1 VARWEAAMKLVY
13 AIKFVA
19 DMEEAIAFHRDIL
32 GLSLKFQSPFWSEFL
47 TGETTLALHPSSG
60 THPPGAVQLGFNV
73 EDLEAF
79 YARRE
84 ALGLEFTSPPTD
96 QHGSKIARFLDCE
109 GAEMSISG

>member
-1 VARWEAAMKLVY
+1 
-13 AIKFVA
+13 
-19 DMEEAIAFHRDIL
+19 
-32 GLSLKFQSPFWSEFL
+32 
-47 TGETTLALHPSSG
+47 
-60 THPPGAVQLGFNV
+60 VQLGFSV